1 MTLSNLVRKQ
11 VAQQIAAVV
20 GKDMRTIKLPKC
32 FPAFLLMDFIIGQF
46 VVCPLGT
53 VRIYNTEITSKKS
66 YT

>member
-1 MTLSNLVRKQ
+1 
-11 VAQQIAAVV
+11 
-20 GKDMRTIKLPKC
+20 MRTIKLPKC